1 MNPLA
6 EELNEIIKKG
16 NVHIYEML
24 SHLGKKLY
32 FPKGILSQGGEAKKL
47 ANKYNATIGVATE
60 GDQPMYLPSAY
71 RCFNE
76 ILPRELFLYAPASG
90 IPELR
95 EKWKEKMLQENPQL
109 QNKKFS
115 LPLVTNALTHG
126 LSLVADL
133 FTNPHDKLILP
144 DKLWGNYKLIF
155 GVRKEVDIE
164 YYPFYDENGG
174 FNLIGF
180 RETLERC
187 SSAGKLIIL
196 LNFPNNPTGYS
207 ISKTEAKEIVEI
219 LHQIAKNGCNIIVVT
234 DDAYFGLYYAEETLK
249 ESLFGYL
256 ANLDKR
262 LLAIRL
268 DGATKEEFV
277 WGFRVGFITYGS
289 ADTPNELYAALE
301 KKTMGAI
308 RGNIS
313 NCPRPSQTV
322 VLKTLESPTFRQEQ
336 QEKFK
341 ILKERA
347 LEVKRVLKNAKYTE
361 VWNVYP
367 YNSGYFMC
375 LKLNTV
381 NTEQLRQHLLKKYG
395 VGVIAINET
404 DLRIAFSCLEVNQ
417 IEDLFEIIYTAIKE
431 LEKR

>member
-16 NVHIYEML
+16 NKHIYEMF
-24 SHLGKKLY
+24 SELGKKLY
-32 FPKGILSQGGEAKKL
+32 FPKGILNQGGEAKKL

-60 GDQPMYLPSAY
+60 GNQPMYLPSAFK
-71 RCFNE
+71 CFNE
-76 ILPRELFLYAPASG
+76 ILPSELFLYAPASG

-95 EKWKEKMLQENPQL
+95 EKWKEKMIQENPQL
-109 QNKKFS
+109 QNKNISF
-115 LPLVTNALTHG
+115 PLVTNALTHG

-133 FTNPHDKLILP
+133 FANPHDKLILP

-164 YYPFYDENGG
+164 YYPFYDENWG
-174 FNLIGF
+174 FNLKSF
-180 RETLERC
+180 RETLEKC

-207 ISKTEAKEIVEI
+207 VSKTEAKAIVEI
-219 LHQIAKNGCNIIVVT
+219 LRNIAQKGCKVITVL
-234 DDAYFGLYYAEETLK
+234 DDAYFGMFYEEETLK
-249 ESLFGYL
+249 DSLFGYL
-256 ANLDKR
+256 ADIDTR

-268 DGATKEEFV
+268 DGATKEEFA

-289 ADTPNELYAALE
+289 ADTPNEVYAALE

-336 QEKFK
+336 QEKVE
-341 ILKERA
+341 ILKKRA
-347 LEVKRVLKNAKYTE
+347 LEVKRVLENPNYAE
-361 VWNVYP
+361 IWNVYP
-367 YNSGYFMC
+367 FNSGYFMC
-375 LKLNTV
+375 LQLKSINA
-381 NTEQLRQHLLKKYG
+381 EQLRQHLLKNYG
-395 VGVIAINET
+395 IGVIAINET
-404 DLRIAFSCLEVNQ
+404 DLRIAFSCLELTQ
-417 IEDLFEIIYTAIKE
+417 IQDLFETIYKAAKE
-431 LEKR
+431 LKKQ